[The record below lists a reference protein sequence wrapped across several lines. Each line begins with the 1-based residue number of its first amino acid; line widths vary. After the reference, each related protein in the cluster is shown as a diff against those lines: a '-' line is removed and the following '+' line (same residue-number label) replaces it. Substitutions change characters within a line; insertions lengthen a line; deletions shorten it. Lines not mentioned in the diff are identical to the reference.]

1 MTADDL
7 AYREEL
13 YRKQYWNGVIDSGR
27 RDELVEAARRELR
40 DELRAKARSHDDL
53 RLKMLREDLEHDRR
67 RLAATIDGGR
77 RRKHAALGLAR
88 KDFDCRIKSADAASG
103 RCELYALTFGNLDR
117 DGDVI
122 EAGAVANV
130 AEFIADGVALVGH
143 KLDELPVGWIE
154 SAVQD
159 SKGLRVACRFHSD
172 PEAVRTATVVRERMA
187 AGRSVKCSIGFKVLD
202 ASPRPG
208 GRGLTIR
215 RLAVYEVSFVNIPA
229 NELAGVFS
237 A

>member
-7 AYREEL
+7 AHREEL
-13 YRKQYWNGVIDSGR
+13 LRKQYWNGVIDSGR

-40 DELRAKARSHDDL
+40 DELRAEARSHRDFAA
-53 RLKMLREDLEHDRR
+53 KMFREDD
-67 RLAATIDGGR
+67 R
-77 RRKHAALGLAR
+77 RRKHAALDLSR
-88 KDFDCRIKSADAASG
+88 KAFDCRIKSADAGAL
-103 RCELYALTFGNLDR
+103 RCELYALAFGNVDR

-130 AEFIADGVALVGH
+130 DEFIADGVALVGH

-159 SKGLRVACRFHSD
+159 SKGLRVACRFHTD

-215 RLAVYEVSFVNIPA
+215 RLAVYEFSFVNLPS
-229 NELAGVFS
+229 NVLAGVFS